1 MPLDPETLA
10 LAQGKNF
17 ATLTTML
24 PSGYPMTHV
33 MWVDADDEHV
43 LINTEIHRAKYKN
56 VQRDKRVSV
65 CIIDASNPYK
75 YAEVRGDVIDEVR
88 GQEARDDIDRLSQ
101 KYNGTDYDPSA
112 IQSERVILKIRP
124 VDKKVKQPE

>member
-1 MPLDPETLA
+1 MALDPETRDMA
-10 LAQGKNF
+10 KDKNF

-33 MWVDADDEHV
+33 MWVDADDEHL

-56 VQRDKRVSV
+56 VQRDPKVTV
-65 CIIDASNPYK
+65 TIIDAGNPYK
-75 YAEVRGDVIDEVR
+75 YAEVRGDVVAEIR

-101 KYNGTDYDPSA
+101 KYNNTDYDASM
-112 IQSERVILKIRP
+112 IQTERVILKIKP
-124 VDKKVKQPE
+124 VEKKIKQPE